1 MILHDRKLME
11 YKEKNEL
18 YKLRRTQ
25 NLDENAF
32 KSIEEKRK
40 KDLDDQLKI
49 LESNE
54 NSIKMHLNSIDRGIA
69 EK

>member
-11 YKEKNEL
+11 YKERNEL

-32 KSIEEKRK
+32 KSIEEKTK
-40 KDLDDQLKI
+40 KDLDDQLKV

-54 NSIKMHLNSIDRGIA
+54 NSIKMHLSSIDRGIA